1 VSCRICPRINCDQRA
16 YPPSDREISVDLFSR
31 GAVPYQMEN
40 P

>member
-31 GAVPYQMEN
+31 GAVPYQMKN